1 MWYQILSDPLVKIT
15 VVLLLLVGCSSP
27 SVTPAPMT
35 EVPPIPTSTVLRI
48 SADMLIGNWQPLSDS
63 NDATFL
69 QINSDSTCRQS
80 YSLDELT
87 IAPQVECT
95 YIFDGTDLSLTA
107 VKLNGVPEC
116 PSPTGRYEVQLV
128 TDNQIQLRSKI
139 DSCHPRVRSTAGMYQ
154 RIP

>member
-1 MWYQILSDPLVKIT
+1 MWYKILSHPLVKIT

-27 SVTPAPMT
+27 SLTPALMT
-35 EVPPIPTSTVLRI
+35 EVPPIQTSTVLRI
-48 SADMLIGNWQPLSDS
+48 SADMLIGNWQPLSNS
-63 NDATFL
+63 HDATFL

-80 YSLDELT
+80 YSLEELT
-87 IAPQVECT
+87 NAPQVECT
-95 YIFDGTDLSLTA
+95 YIFDGTVLSLTA

-139 DSCHPRVRSTAGMYQ
+139 DSCRPRVRSTAGMYQ